1 MRRYAEKFLRYLE
14 IEKNSSLHTVLNY
27 KIDLNRFAGFL
38 QGRNIESVDYL
49 FIRQFLADLR
59 KSNLSRAS
67 IARILSALRSFF
79 KFLVRENLIAINPV
93 LAVSTPK
100 KDKRLPKFMQEEEA
114 ARLLEAPGNGIMG
127 LRDKAIMETLYST
140 GMRVS
145 ELVGMNTENFD
156 FIGGVIKVCGK
167 GKKQRL
173 TPIGKK
179 ASTAIKDY
187 LHISKDMRGGDERA
201 VFLNKNRKRLTDR
214 SVRRVINFYIKKI
227 CYKENIS
234 PHTLRHS
241 FATHLLNRGADLR
254 SVQELLGHE
263 SLSTT
268 QIYTHVS
275 TGRMKEAYQ
284 KAHPRA

>member
-1 MRRYAEKFLRYLE
+1 MRRYVEKFLRYLE

-27 KIDLNRFAGFL
+27 KIDLDRFAGFL
-38 QGRNIESVDYL
+38 QGKNIESVDYL

-214 SVRRVINFYIKKI
+214 SVRRIINFYIKKI

>member
-27 KIDLNRFAGFL
+27 KIDLDRFAGFL
-38 QGRNIESVDYL
+38 QGKNIESVDYL

-214 SVRRVINFYIKKI
+214 SVRRIINFYIKKI